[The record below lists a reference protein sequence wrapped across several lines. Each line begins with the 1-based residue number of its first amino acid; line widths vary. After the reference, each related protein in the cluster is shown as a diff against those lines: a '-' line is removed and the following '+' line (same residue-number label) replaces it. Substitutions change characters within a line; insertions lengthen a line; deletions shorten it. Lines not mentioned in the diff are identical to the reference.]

1 MLLSSF
7 LPLSRWRRLVC
18 ALWWLARRL
27 AVALGLARAPP
38 SLCAALSGCRRWCA
52 LACAA
57 VVLFCLASRFRS
69 APQDEAKTMNNY
81 AIRGTAAAR
90 PLSAAP
96 AARWVPPAI
105 VRGLSRARLRASP
118 ALRPVCRVHR
128 LRSVYTL
135 YHERLFVS
143 CILNTICHYRGL
155 TCIH

>member
-1 MLLSSF
+1 MLCPPFCLCRAGVAWSVRYGGLLAAS
-7 LPLSRWRRLVC
+7 LSRSALLV
-18 ALWWLARRL
+18 
-27 AVALGLARAPP
+27 APP

-69 APQDEAKTMNNY
+69 APQDEAKTKNNY
-81 AIRGTAAAR
+81 AVRGLAAAR
-90 PLSAAP
+90 PLSAAL
-96 AARWVPPAI
+96 AASAVVSAI
-105 VRGLSRARLRASP
+105 VRGTAP
-118 ALRPVCRVHR
+118 ACGLPLLAPVRRVPR

-143 CILNTICHYRGL
+143 CILNTICHFRGL

>member
-69 APQDEAKTMNNY
+69 APKDEAKTKNNY
-81 AIRGTAAAR
+81 AGTGLGGGAPLVRRAR
-90 PLSAAP
+90 RLGGGVRVRARTEAVP
-96 AARWVPPAI
+96 A
-105 VRGLSRARLRASP
+105 RGLPLLA
-118 ALRPVCRVHR
+118 PVRRVPR

-135 YHERLFVS
+135 YHKRLFDS
-143 CILNTICHYRGL
+143 CILNTIRYIRGL

>member
-27 AVALGLARAPP
+27 AVALGFARAPP

-69 APQDEAKTMNNY
+69 APQDEAKTRNNY
-81 AIRGTAAAR
+81 AVRGLAAAR
-90 PLSAAP
+90 PLSAAL
-96 AARWVPPAI
+96 AASVGVSAFGLGLTPCPPA
-105 VRGLSRARLRASP
+105 GSP
-118 ALRPVCRVHR
+118 ALRP
-128 LRSVYTL
+128 SVAFL
-135 YHERLFVS
+135 GS
-143 CILNTICHYRGL
+143 AP
-155 TCIH
+155 CIHYTTNVCSIHVYLIQFVLFGG